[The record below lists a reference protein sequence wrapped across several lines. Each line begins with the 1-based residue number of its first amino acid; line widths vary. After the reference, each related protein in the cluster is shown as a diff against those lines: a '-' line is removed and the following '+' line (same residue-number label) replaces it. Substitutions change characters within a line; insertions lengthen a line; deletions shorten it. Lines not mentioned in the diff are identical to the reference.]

1 MDRGLVSGTL
11 YVVATP
17 LGHLGDVSARAIE
30 ILTTVPIVAAEDT
43 RHSRKLLTHLGAR
56 PELLSIHQ
64 HTPSERL
71 ADVVARL
78 VAGTDVALVTDAGT
92 PAVSDPG
99 ARLVAAAR
107 AADILIIPIPGPSA
121 VATALSASGFPADR
135 YLFLG
140 FLERKG
146 AERAS
151 QLQAVITSPWTVVVF
166 EAANRLVA
174 TLRDLAEA
182 GSGEREA
189 VVCREMTKV
198 HEEYRAGTLDT
209 LAAYYKEHPP
219 KGEVTLVVRAATG
232 GMEEGQGGQAGQE
245 IRARE
250 VAARLLQGG
259 LSKRDV
265 VKALQET
272 MHLSRNEAY
281 QIVTGLDA

>member
-17 LGHLGDVSARAIE
+17 LGHLGDVSARAAE
-30 ILTTVPIVAAEDT
+30 VLTSVPIVAAEDT
-43 RHSRKLLTHLGAR
+43 RHSRKLLTHLGAH

-64 HTPSERL
+64 HTAPERI
-71 ADVVARL
+71 DEVVDRL
-78 VAGTDVALVTDAGT
+78 VAGADVAVVTDAGT
-92 PAVSDPG
+92 PVVSDPG

-107 AADILIIPIPGPSA
+107 DAGIRVIPIPGPSA
-121 VATALSASGFPADR
+121 VATALSASGFPADQ

-146 AERAS
+146 SVRAW
-151 QLQAVITSPWTVVVF
+151 QLETVRSSPWTVVLF

-174 TLRDLAEA
+174 TLRDL
-182 GSGEREA
+182 GGERGGDRSA

-198 HEEYRAGTLDT
+198 HEEFRAGTLDT
-209 LAAYYKEHPP
+209 LAAYYDEHPP
-219 KGEVTLVVRAATG
+219 KGEVTLVVAGATVT
-232 GMEEGQGGQAGQE
+232 EEGSGGQE
-245 IRARE
+245 LRARE
-250 VAARLLQGG
+250 VAARLLRDG

-272 MHLSRNEAY
+272 MQLSRNDAY
-281 QIVTGLDA
+281 QLVNALDA